1 MISPLEDLQADI
13 ESQVTVRYVEGQ
25 IVKGSRNIQL
35 PSQLQQ
41 QYEIAVVEVNSTMK
55 RQSEDI
61 DAQLADLRADYAK
74 ELEEHAA
81 HLKQSISGINF
92 SLPSLD
98 LSFDVD
104 FSEINSYFSEQAK
117 LEQEILQKRQEIE
130 KLEHD
135 IVNSQASPMAL
146 ENAKNSLLRAE
157 RARTSL
163 GGRPQAQQIT
173 RSRTEP
179 SW

>member
-1 MISPLEDLQADI
+1 VKS
-13 ESQVTVRYVEGQ
+13 
-25 IVKGSRNIQL
+25 IVI
-35 PSQLQQ
+35 
-41 QYEIAVVEVNSTMK
+41 
-55 RQSEDI
+55 
-61 DAQLADLRADYAK
+61 
-74 ELEEHAA
+74 
-81 HLKQSISGINF
+81 
-92 SLPSLD
+92 
-98 LSFDVD
+98 
-104 FSEINSYFSEQAK
+104 SEQAK

-179 SW
+179 SWGIFGWMGFTKQVNYIDYDESNVLKWETEYKEAQRAIANKEAFLEKVQKRRRIKDVNV